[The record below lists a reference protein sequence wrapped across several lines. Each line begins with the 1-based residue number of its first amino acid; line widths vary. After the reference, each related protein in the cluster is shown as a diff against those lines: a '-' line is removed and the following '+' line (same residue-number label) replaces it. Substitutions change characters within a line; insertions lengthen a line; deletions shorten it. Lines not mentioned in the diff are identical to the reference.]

1 MEHSPDQRI
10 EELSTS
16 TCWSLLRDV
25 PIGRIALPGDRDI
38 EVFPVNFLVDGGTI
52 VLRTAAG
59 TKLSLIGARSR
70 ATFEVDDIDVVAQM
84 VWSVVLKGAVDVVH
98 GHDAIIKTFDM
109 EVPTWQSGPKPTYVR
124 LVPDSVTGRRFPI
137 SLS

>member
-1 MEHSPDQRI
+1 MGTSPDQHI

-25 PIGRIALPGDRDI
+25 PIGRIALPGAEDV

-59 TKLSLIGARSR
+59 TKLSLIGVSSR
-70 ATFEVDDIDVVAQM
+70 ATFEVDDVDVVAQT
-84 VWSVVLKGAVDVVH
+84 VWSVVLKGAVDVVN
-98 GHDAIIKTFDM
+98 GHEAIIETFDM

-124 LVPDSVTGRRFPI
+124 LVPDSVTGRRFSI
-137 SLS
+137 TLS